1 MYVETNIHQV
11 LLILQKVLYKI
22 SQCAEKH
29 KSTDAHFGIFYKFQH
44 PIICYVRQQRIFL
57 YNGCNSCNIL
67 LLTVF
72 LIVNSAISM
81 HTADY
86 SYESK
91 DIRNAQDI
99 MELLSGKID
108 FTDQTFLGKI
118 SDILEED
125 GNSKESIR
133 EVSSICKDK
142 LNSYN
147 LKNYEFSENNVL
159 NNKVL
164 ASSGDYNKA
173 GSVDVAT
180 RNYGEYSYTLSVW

>member
-1 MYVETNIHQV
+1 MLDNKGSFYIMDA
-11 LLILQKVLYKI
+11 IL
-22 SQCAEKH
+22 A
-29 KSTDAHFGIFYKFQH
+29 IF
-44 PIICYVRQQRIFL
+44 
-57 YNGCNSCNIL
+57 L

-81 HTADY
+81 QTADY
-86 SYESK
+86 SYESR

-173 GSVDVAT
+173 DSVDVAT

>member
-1 MYVETNIHQV
+1 MLDNKGSFYIMDA
-11 LLILQKVLYKI
+11 IL
-22 SQCAEKH
+22 A
-29 KSTDAHFGIFYKFQH
+29 IF
-44 PIICYVRQQRIFL
+44 
-57 YNGCNSCNIL
+57 L

-81 HTADY
+81 QTADY
-86 SYESK
+86 SYESR

-99 MELLSGKID
+99 IELLSGKID

-173 GSVDVAT
+173 DSVDVAT